1 MIELLAPA
9 GDLYRAKIALK
20 YGADAVYVGGKRFSL
35 RARASNFD
43 LDAIKDLVDF
53 AHPLNKRVYVT
64 VNMMMH
70 QSDVEGLDAYLVALD
85 AIGVDAIIVASAAIA
100 ARAQSLNLQFE
111 VHLSTQLSL
120 TNSQALR
127 FFENLGISRVVLAR
141 ELNLEDIQKFSQS
154 SPVELEVF
162 IHGGMCVNFSGRCTL
177 SNEMTLRDAN
187 RGGCAQSCRWSY
199 ALKQADHLVSLDDV
213 PFTMGSKDLM
223 ALAEI
228 RDLKKLGVKS
238 LKIEGR
244 MKSAYYIAVI
254 VKAYRQWLDALEHHH
269 DTDDMYQRV
278 QAELQAAET
287 RPTFSGFLKELPRVQ
302 GQIYHEKPEGV
313 QQNYIGSILEV
324 KGHDVLIEL
333 RNKIEY
339 GQTLEWFSPDQDP
352 QRFTV
357 DILKDETG
365 NPIEK
370 ANVPMQKLWI
380 SLPFK
385 AAVDDFIRTQE
396 TT

>member
-9 GDLYRAKIALK
+9 GDLVRAKIALT

-43 LDAIKDLVDF
+43 LLAIQELLEF
-53 AHPLNKRVYVT
+53 AHSRAKRVYVT

-70 QSDVEGLDAYLVALD
+70 QEDLEGLDAYLIALD
-85 AIGVDAIIVASAAIA
+85 ELGVDAIIVASAAIA
-100 ARAQSLNLQFE
+100 RRAQRLNLRFE

-127 FFENLGISRVVLAR
+127 FFENLGVKRVVLAR
-141 ELNLEDIQKFSQS
+141 ELQLADIESIS
-154 SPVELEVF
+154 SASPLELEVF

-177 SNEMTLRDAN
+177 SNDMTLRDAN
-187 RGGCAQSCRWSY
+187 RGGCAQSCRWTY
-199 ALKQADHLVSLDDV
+199 TLKQGDHIVSLSDT

-223 ALAEI
+223 ALSEI
-228 RDLKKLGVKS
+228 KDLKRFGVKS

-254 VKAYRQWLDALEHHH
+254 VKAYRRWLDALELSQANE
-269 DTDDMYQRV
+269 DIYQRV
-278 QAELQAAET
+278 DAELKAAET
-287 RPTFSGFLKELPRVQ
+287 RPTFSGFLNQRPAVH

-313 QQNYIGSILEV
+313 QQNYIGSIIEV
-324 KGHDVLIEL
+324 KGHEVLIEL
-333 RNKIEY
+333 RNKIAY
-339 GQTLEWFSPDQDP
+339 GQTLEWFSPNEDP
-352 QRFTV
+352 QAFIV
-357 DILKDETG
+357 NSIKDEWG
-365 NPIEK
+365 NRLEK
-370 ANVPMQKLWI
+370 ANVPMQKLWL
-380 SLPFK
+380 SLPFD